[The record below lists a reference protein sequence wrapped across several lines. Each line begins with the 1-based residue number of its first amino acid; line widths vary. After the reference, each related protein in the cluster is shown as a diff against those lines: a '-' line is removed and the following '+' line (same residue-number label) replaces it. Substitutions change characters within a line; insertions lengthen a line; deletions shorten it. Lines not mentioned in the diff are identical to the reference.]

1 MPPTDGRRSLPR
13 CGRRSYV
20 LAVEIE
26 SVGTATVPSRR
37 PQPIGVTAE
46 LAEARKQLRSVAP
59 PDSWDAVMDEVHA
72 VQAKQHVSLLA
83 ALHVV
88 YARLA
93 AGWTPGSR

>member
-1 MPPTDGRRSLPR
+1 
-13 CGRRSYV
+13 
-20 LAVEIE
+20 VEIE

>member
-1 MPPTDGRRSLPR
+1 MPPPNA
-13 CGRRSYV
+13 CGSSPQGGSRPYV

-83 ALHVV
+83 ALHTV

-93 AGWTPGSR
+93 AGWTPGAR